1 VSRAVADVGQR
12 ELVVLDDAAALAT
25 EAAARLAAAAGEAV
39 EARGRFA
46 IGLSGG
52 STPRVLYERL
62 ATPAWRDRVPWSRS
76 EIFWGDERSVPPE
89 HPDSNYRLARTA
101 LLDPVGIPP
110 ERVHRMAGEA
120 ADPRA
125 AAAAYE
131 TEIARVLGG
140 VPGEAP
146 PAFDLVLLGL
156 GPDGHTASLFPGTPA
171 LAERRRWAVENPV
184 PRLGTVRLTL
194 TFPILNRA
202 RDILFLVA
210 GADKAAVLREVLEGP
225 ADPARLPAQGVRAEA
240 GRLAWLVDRAAAA
253 ALSGYPAGGPTR

>member
-1 VSRAVADVGQR
+1 VAEAGQR
-12 ELVVLDDAAALAT
+12 ELVVLGDPAAVAT
-25 EAAARLAAAAGEAV
+25 EAAARLVAAANGAV

-46 IGLSGG
+46 VALSGG
-52 STPRVLYERL
+52 STPRALYERL

-76 EIFWGDERSVPPE
+76 EIFWGDERSVPPD
-89 HPDSNYRLARTA
+89 HADSNYRLARA
-101 LLDPVGIPP
+101 SLLDSAGVPP

-131 TEIARVLGG
+131 GEIARVLGG

-171 LAERRRWAVENPV
+171 LAERRRWTAENPV

-202 RDILFLVA
+202 RDVLFLVA
-210 GADKAAVLREVLEGP
+210 GADKAAVLREVLDGP
-225 ADPARLPAQGVRAEA
+225 ADPTRLPAQGVRPAA
-240 GRLAWLVDRAAAA
+240 GRLVWLVDRAAAA
-253 ALSGYPAGGPTR
+253 ALSGSPAGGPTR